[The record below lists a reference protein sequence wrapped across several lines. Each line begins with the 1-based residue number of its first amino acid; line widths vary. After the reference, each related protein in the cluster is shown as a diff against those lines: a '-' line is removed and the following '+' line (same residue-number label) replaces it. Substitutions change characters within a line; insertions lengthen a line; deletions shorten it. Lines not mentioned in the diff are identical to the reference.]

1 MIIIDRIDRLTVKAK
16 EKVGWTRNFGL
27 IICDTLEDVEEKTA
41 EFNVRY
47 GEGIWNA
54 VFVYGADDLEEAGS
68 DYKPLKR
75 WDDPEELDPEE
86 SEPVEA
92 FETPSKPPTAPQVA
106 EKEPDIDL
114 FTSYRNALQSAKRS
128 RRLARM
134 GDAARYEEEA
144 WELERLLHKT
154 GLMEVYKQWAST
166 H

>member
-1 MIIIDRIDRLTVKAK
+1 MNIIDKIDRLTVKAK

-41 EFNVRY
+41 EFNDRY

-75 WDDPEELDPEE
+75 WDNPEEMDPEE
-86 SEPVEA
+86 SEPMEA
-92 FETPSKPPTAPQVA
+92 FETPSKLPTAPQVA

-114 FTSYRNALQSAKRS
+114 FTSYRNALQKAAQA

-154 GLMEVYKQWAST
+154 GLMEVYKEWADT
-166 H
+166 V